1 MDRAELALAG
11 LLHDIGKFY
20 QRAAGRGRAPG
31 FEGFGPDDYGL
42 NGAHA
47 TWSAAF
53 IKDFLPEQFAMLAST
68 VLYHHRPADWAG
80 KAVAAADRLAS
91 GECAD
96 QTEEQPRNLLS
107 IFCQLGADERQRPA
121 PAYLPL
127 VPLELDS
134 QVIFPQAD
142 ADGGQ
147 AAYHALWTEFTE
159 AVRALDTSADAMGFV
174 ESLYHLLMRY
184 AWSVPSAYY
193 RSTPDIS
200 LFDHSRVTAALAV
213 CLADQDEQMLD
224 SLLERAAS
232 VQSFPVAYL
241 VEGDISGVQ
250 RFIYTITSKGAAKGL
265 RGRSL
270 YLQLLTEGIARWI
283 LRTMGLPITNLVY
296 VGGGHF
302 YILVPPKE
310 IDQLGAIQRKIDSLM
325 LQHHDGALYVALG
338 AVPLFAADF
347 QSAEFGAKW
356 SEVGQAAGRAKRR
369 RFAETPDIFEPR
381 GHGGNEETE
390 CQVCHSERPDVAP
403 QRPDKPNELPVR
415 KCALCSSLEDL
426 GWALGQASYLLMVET
441 EPDEALQPGEWRAT
455 LRALGLEIALLDQ
468 QGARVP
474 REPRLNRGR
483 TSLFGLRGY
492 PPLDVQHRVSRDAGS
507 TVASGIRF
515 TANVTPR
522 NAAGDVATFEDL
534 QKASRGLK
542 RLGVLRM
549 DVDDLGYLFG
559 HGFRR
564 ADGENL
570 STLAR
575 IASLSMMLSI
585 FFEGWVG
592 EICQAVNSDDSDE
605 KQERIYS
612 IYSGGDDLFIVGS
625 WDALPGLAHQI
636 SSDLAQF
643 AALNPRVHVSAG
655 ITLHGGKYPLYQA
668 AQQAA
673 GALDHAKDLEGKNA
687 ITFLGQSVYWKDFE
701 RVKALCERLLAIQ
714 QEPRVGRSLFHLL
727 GQLYA
732 EYQTSRSHTRSGT
745 AQYTYGPWMW
755 HSAYLLSRLAE
766 RAGKSAEKEIH
777 RLREDL
783 LSDIEIIGLAARWA
797 EALSRPSH
805 ESKEAQ

>member
-1 MDRAELALAG
+1 MDRAEIALAG

-20 QRAAGRGRAPG
+20 QRAQGRGRAPG
-31 FEGFGPDDYGL
+31 FESFGPDDYGR

-53 IKDFLPEQFAMLAST
+53 VTEYLPGQFKALANT
-68 VLYHHRPADWAG
+68 VLYHHHPADRAS
-80 KAVAAADRLAS
+80 KAVTIADRLAS
-91 GECAD
+91 GERAD
-96 QTEEQPRNLLS
+96 QTEEQPRALLS
-107 IFCQLGADERQRPA
+107 IFCQLGEDERQRPT

-127 VPLELDS
+127 APLELDER
-134 QVIFPQAD
+134 VVFPASD
-142 ADGGQ
+142 ADGSQ
-147 AAYHALWTEFTE
+147 AAYQALWTAFTE
-159 AVRALDTSADAMGFV
+159 ALKSVDADVDNAAFV

-213 CLADQDEQMLD
+213 CLADQDEAVLD
-224 SLLERAAS
+224 QLLEHREPAM
-232 VQSFPVAYL
+232 PVAYL

-283 LRTMGLPITNLVY
+283 LRELGLPITNLVY

-302 YILVPPKE
+302 YMLVPPNG
-310 IDQLGAIQRKIDSLM
+310 QGRLAGIQRDLDELM
-325 LQHHDGALYVALG
+325 LRHHDGALYVALG
-338 AVPLFAADF
+338 AVPLLARDF
-347 QSAEFGAKW
+347 QAAAFSAKW
-356 SEVGQAAGRAKRR
+356 REVGQAVGEAKRR
-369 RFAETPDIFEPR
+369 RFSDVPGIFDPR

-390 CQVCHSERPDVAP
+390 CQVCHAERLDVQWENADEPDAAP
-403 QRPDKPNELPVR
+403 IR

-426 GWALGQASYLLMVET
+426 GWALGQASFLLMVET
-441 EPDEALQPGEWRAT
+441 ETDFQAQAGTWRDT
-455 LRALGLEIALLDQ
+455 LRALGIEVALYDD

-474 REPRLNRGR
+474 REPRLSRGR
-483 TSLFGLRGY
+483 AVLLGLRNY
-492 PPLDVQHRVSRDAGS
+492 PPEDVRRRVSRDLDTA
-507 TVASGIRF
+507 VASGIRF

-522 NAAGDVATFEDL
+522 KNGSEEVATFEDL
-534 QKASRGLK
+534 QEASQGLK

-549 DVDDLGYLFG
+549 DVDDLGHLFAF
-559 HGFRR
+559 GFRR
-564 ADGENL
+564 TDGNSL

-575 IASLSMMLSI
+575 VASLSTMMSI

-592 EICQAVNSDDSDE
+592 ELGRRVNAE
-605 KQERIYS
+605 GTNERIYS

-625 WDALPGLAHQI
+625 WDALP
-636 SSDLAQF
+636 DLAYDIQRDLRTF
-643 AALNPRVHVSAG
+643 AAANPLVHVSAG

-673 GALDHAKDLEGKNA
+673 GALDKAKDLEGKDA
-687 ITFLGQSVYWKDFE
+687 MTFLGQSVHWRDFE
-701 RVKALCERLLAIQ
+701 RAAALRERLLAIQ
-714 QEPRVGRSLFHLL
+714 REPHVGRSLFHLL

-766 RAGKSAEKEIH
+766 RAGGTAAKEIH
-777 RLREDL
+777 TLRDDL

-797 EALSRPSH
+797 EALTRPSQP
-805 ESKEAQ
+805 SKEARNGA